1 MTIGIMSVSQI
12 EQVEIVVDAFTHSV
26 SPVMKIRAVRPWM
39 WSDAKELWDYRDL
52 LSTLAMRDLKLRY
65 RQTALGV
72 LWVLF
77 QPLAGAGVFSIVFG
91 RVAGL
96 SGEGYSYFI
105 FSLSGLL
112 LWNAFQSTLSKA
124 STVLISNGALV
135 SKVYFPRLLLP
146 LSTLLSTLVDFCVG
160 LCAFV
165 VIALSTG
172 WVPKWTVLQVPL
184 WLGLSLG
191 MAVGS
196 GLVAASLMTRFR
208 DVQHVLP
215 MLLPFFMYA
224 TPVAYGMTAVPM
236 DYRSLFYFNPM
247 AWVVE
252 GARNAFLGRDF
263 VPMGWFVY
271 AAVFMVLLMLLGV
284 VCFRRMERNLADVL

>member
-1 MTIGIMSVSQI
+1 MSVTQI
-12 EQVEIVVDAFTHSV
+12 EQALIVEDAV
-26 SPVMKIRAVRPWM
+26 SDSESPIMRIRAVRPWM
-39 WSDAKELWDYRDL
+39 WSDVKELWDYRDL

-77 QPLAGAGVFSIVFG
+77 QPLAGAGIFSIVFG

-112 LWNAFQSTLSKA
+112 VWNAFQSTLSKA

-146 LSTLLSTLVDFCVG
+146 LSTLLSTLVDFLVG

-165 VIALSTG
+165 VIALSSG
-172 WVPKWTVLQVPL
+172 WMPTWTVLQLPL

-196 GLVAASLMTRFR
+196 GLIAASLMTRFR

-215 MLLPFFMYA
+215 MLLPFLMYA
-224 TPVAYGMTAVPM
+224 TPVAYGMTAVPA
-236 DYRSLFYFNPM
+236 DYKNLFDFNPM

-252 GARNAFLGRDF
+252 GARNAFLGRAF
-263 VPMGWFVY
+263 VPLGWFVY
-271 AAVFMVLLMLLGV
+271 AIAFTLLVLVLGV